1 MKRWLSRVTLTLTL
15 ALAAGAAPAAQH
27 SLGPAQ
33 YRVPDGWAID
43 SKPRKFVSHT
53 EIDQKA
59 GRYCQ
64 LFAWNPMASVGNAD
78 QDFAAD
84 WKDLIVGNL
93 GELRPVPFEHAPRP
107 GWQVRAAS
115 AAFRSPQGAG
125 HISLVTF
132 SNGSTRL
139 SFSAVTSAQAHYRAV
154 IDAFFASIQFGA
166 EAAQAAPAPVA
177 NTPNTP
183 NAANTPVAVA
193 PTGPKTTRFD
203 DGWVSVE
210 QPDWVEARKD
220 ALTVRILH
228 ELPDIRP
235 FNNLDEATAFVWARL
250 VAPRYSGITNLW
262 VRRSFWSDGG
272 PFEGKY
278 FAQADARDAA
288 GRQVHVALFKYGNAG
303 RWIETVTPDK
313 ASFQRLVTP
322 VLPQDGTQWDKLI
335 SLINLNRFAVS
346 AADLVGTW
354 GAGSGAGVQ
363 YVNAYTGTSAGMAF
377 SSSTSTYEFRPDG
390 TYTSVWKGAHN
401 ALDGRG
407 TQFGSEN
414 SRGNYQV
421 RDWEVT
427 LTGRFQGATHTF
439 AARFEAVK
447 GGRVLHL
454 VRGSAEEL
462 ALIRR
467 P

>member
-1 MKRWLSRVTLTLTL
+1 MKRWLSRVALTLTL
-15 ALAAGAAPAAQH
+15 ALAAGAASAGQH

-33 YRVPDGWAID
+33 YRVPDGWTID
-43 SKPRKFVSHT
+43 IKPRKFVSHT

-64 LFAWNPMASVGNAD
+64 LFAWNPMSSAGSPD

-84 WKDLIVGNL
+84 WKDLVVGNL
-93 GELRPVPFEHAPRP
+93 GELKPVPFEHAPRA
-107 GWQVRAAS
+107 GWQVRAGS

-125 HISLVTF
+125 HVFLVTF

-139 SFSAVTSAQAHYRAV
+139 SFSALTSAPAHYRAV
-154 IDAFFASIQFGA
+154 IDAFFASILFGA
-166 EAAQAAPAPVA
+166 DMAQAATAPVA
-177 NTPNTP
+177 NTA
-183 NAANTPVAVA
+183 NAANKPVAFA
-193 PTGPKTTRFD
+193 PGGPKTTRFD

-228 ELPDIRP
+228 ELPDLRP
-235 FNNLDEATAFVWARL
+235 FNNLDEATAFAWARL

-272 PFEGKY
+272 PLEGKY

-288 GRQVHVALFKYGNAG
+288 GRPVHVALFKHGNAG
-303 RWIETVTPDK
+303 RWIEIVTPDK
-313 ASFQRLVTP
+313 ATFQHLLTT

-354 GAGSGAGVQ
+354 GAGSGASVQ

-390 TYTSVWKGAHN
+390 TYTSTWKGASN
-401 ALDGRG
+401 TLDGRG

-414 SRGNYQV
+414 ARGNYQV

-454 VRGSAEEL
+454 VRGTAEEL
-462 ALIRR
+462 ALVRR

>member
-177 NTPNTP
+177 NTPN
-183 NAANTPVAVA
+183 AANTPVAVA

-288 GRQVHVALFKYGNAG
+288 GRPVHVALFKYGNAG

-414 SRGNYQV
+414 ARGNYQV

>member
-1 MKRWLSRVTLTLTL
+1 MKQWLSPLIVFV
-15 ALAAGAAPAAQH
+15 ALAGAAGVVPAAQH
-27 SLGPAQ
+27 SLGVAQ
-33 YRVPDGWAID
+33 YRTPDGWVIE

-64 LFAWNPMASVGNAD
+64 LFAWNPMASVGSPD

-93 GELRPVPFEHAPRP
+93 GELRSVPFEQTQRP
-107 GWQVRAAS
+107 GWQVRAGS
-115 AAFRSPQGAG
+115 AAFRGATGAG

-132 SNGSTRL
+132 SNGSTRV
-139 SFSAVTSAQAHYRAV
+139 SFSAVTSAPAHYRAA

-166 EAAQAAPAPVA
+166 EAQQVATAPVA
-177 NTPNTP
+177 N
-183 NAANTPVAVA
+183 AANTANTPAPGA

-228 ELPDIRP
+228 ELPDLRP

-250 VAPRYSGITNLW
+250 VAPRYGSISNLW

-288 GRQVHVALFKYGNAG
+288 GRPVHVALFKYGNAG
-303 RWIETVTPDK
+303 RWIEIVTPDR
-313 ASFQRLVTP
+313 ATFQRLVTT
-322 VLPQDGTQWDKLI
+322 VVPQDGTQWDKLI

-354 GAGSGAGVQ
+354 GAGSGASVQ
-363 YVNAYTGTSAGMAF
+363 YVNAYTGNSAGMAF

-390 TYTSVWKGAHN
+390 SYTSLWKGAHN

-407 TQFGSEN
+407 TQFGGEN

-454 VRGSAEEL
+454 VRGTAEEL
-462 ALIRR
+462 ALIKR